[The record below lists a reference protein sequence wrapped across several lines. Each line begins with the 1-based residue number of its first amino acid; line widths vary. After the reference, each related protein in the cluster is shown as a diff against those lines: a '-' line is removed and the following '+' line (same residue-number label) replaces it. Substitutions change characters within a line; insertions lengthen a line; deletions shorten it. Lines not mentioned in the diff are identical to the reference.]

1 MERLWSSRSHPIISM
16 IYAPRFQRPF
26 EKMAAWSQGHECF
39 KRAWHPLRWQI
50 PLRNT
55 RCEEFPAHRRHTV
68 EVERKDM
75 AGVLPQGASSRW
87 NSAEL
92 KLRACQIQRSA
103 RLNRKQ

>member
-1 MERLWSSRSHPIISM
+1 M

-26 EKMAAWSQGHECF
+26 EKMAAWSQGHEYF

-50 PLRNT
+50 PRRNT

-75 AGVLPQGASSRW
+75 ADVLPQGTEQVEFRRIEVEGMPDSKVG
-87 NSAEL
+87 SA
-92 KLRACQIQRSA
+92 KP
-103 RLNRKQ
+103 

>member
-1 MERLWSSRSHPIISM
+1 MGVSEGTPSGTALELRSYPIISI

-68 EVERKDM
+68 EVEGKDM
-75 AGVLPQGASSRW
+75 AGVLPQGTG
-87 NSAEL
+87 L
-92 KLRACQIQRSA
+92 PDVLCQ
-103 RLNRKQ
+103 

>member
-1 MERLWSSRSHPIISM
+1 VCLAVLFSNPHLLQRLWNSRSHPTISM

-26 EKMAAWSQGHECF
+26 EKMAAWGQEHECF

-68 EVERKDM
+68 EVERKDT
-75 AGVLPQGASSRW
+75 ADVLPQGTEQG
-87 NSAEL
+87 NS
-92 KLRACQIQRSA
+92 Q
-103 RLNRKQ
+103 N